1 MNAPRKPIGFAPP
14 PIDEDSIKAV
24 ERVLRSGW
32 ITSGPELAQFEL
44 DLSAYLETE
53 QTLCF
58 SSWTTACELALRWFG
73 VGPGD
78 DVLLPAMTYAAT
90 ANIVLHCGARP
101 VLVDVDPIERV
112 VTLET
117 LKAAWT
123 PMTKVVMPVDLA
135 GWPVDYEGIS
145 SWLKSEGISSA
156 FRPNTPIQKQLGRP
170 LFLADAAHSLGAT
183 FAGKPIGNQADITG
197 FSFHAVKN
205 LTTAEGGALTFALP
219 KEFELNDIAQWFRT
233 MSLHGQ
239 SKSAFEKTKAGQWN
253 YDVVDAG
260 FKCNMTDIQAAL
272 GRAQLKKYPDQLRQ
286 REKLADE
293 YHQAFSSY
301 PWYIAPPLRDAKRIS
316 SFHLFTM
323 RIKGFNRTLRDD
335 LIAHLKE
342 NGIASNV
349 HFMPLPLLSLHRN
362 RGENIADYPNS
373 ARAFEELI
381 SLPLHLNL
389 NLEDVHYIRDVSA
402 DFIGNALKNG

>member
-44 DLSAYLETE
+44 ELTSYLGTE

-101 VLVDVDPIERV
+101 VLVDVDPFERV

-135 GWPVDYEGIS
+135 GWPVDYAAIS
-145 SWLKSEGISSA
+145 NWLKSEDICSA
-156 FRPNTPIQKQLGRP
+156 FQPNNPVQQQLGRP
-170 LFLADAAHSLGAT
+170 LFLADAAHSLGAKY
-183 FAGKPIGNQADITG
+183 AGQPIGQQADITG

-219 KEFELNDIAQWFRT
+219 KGFELNEIAHWFRT

-239 SKSAFEKTKAGQWN
+239 SKSAFEKSKAGQWN
-253 YDVVDAG
+253 YDVIHAG
-260 FKCNMTDIQAAL
+260 YKCNMTDIQAAL

-286 REKLADE
+286 REIIADT

-301 PWYIAPPLRDAKRIS
+301 SWYIAPPLRDTKRTS
-316 SFHLFTM
+316 SFHLFSM
-323 RIKGFNRTLRDD
+323 RIKGFNRALRDE
-335 LIAHLKE
+335 LMMHLKA

-362 RGENIADYPNS
+362 RGENISDYPNS
-373 ARAFEELI
+373 AQAFEELI

-389 NLEDVHYIRDVSA
+389 STEDVHYIRDVSA
-402 DFIGNALKNG
+402 DFIENALAND